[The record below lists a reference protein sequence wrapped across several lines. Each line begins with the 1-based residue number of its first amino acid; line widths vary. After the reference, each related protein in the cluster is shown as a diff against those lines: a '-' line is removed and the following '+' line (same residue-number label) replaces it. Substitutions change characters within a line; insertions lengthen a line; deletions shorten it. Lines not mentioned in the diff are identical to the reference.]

1 MRGVGGSMVSREALS
16 RAKGHTHR
24 WTHKQRR
31 THTHTQEWQQQIASK
46 VIDGT
51 LWDVTAPVQLQ
62 SLLSLAEFSHGQSE
76 LEPRRNLLETRG
88 VTPLSVSAKQPRR
101 PQNSLPVVSD

>member
-1 MRGVGGSMVSREALS
+1 MDTQA
-16 RAKGHTHR
+16 
-24 WTHKQRR
+24 Q
-31 THTHTQEWQQQIASK
+31 THTQEWQQQIASK

-76 LEPRRNLLETRG
+76 LEPWRNLLETCD
-88 VTPLSVSAKQPRR
+88 VMPLSVSAKQPRR
-101 PQNSLPVVSD
+101 PQNSLPVDSD